1 MRKIFVVLLAGLVSL
16 MLVSCQQA
24 SEDNNNKDLYI
35 GHISSIEKNT
45 LFFDEVEWITA
56 ENKDR
61 IKELGLSQQSDMPN
75 GYYIYNPS
83 SDTAPFEVNEKTV
96 YNFIDWGNDFVGE
109 NEDRDYSTTKQEEF
123 IKYLNTYSDK
133 AAKVPFWIETKNG
146 YVISVTE
153 QFVN

>member
-1 MRKIFVVLLAGLVSL
+1 MKKIFIILLLGLVSL
-16 MLVSCQQA
+16 MFVSCKPVD
-24 SEDNNNKDLYI
+24 EDIKNKDLYI
-35 GHISSIEKNT
+35 GHISIEKNT
-45 LFFDEVEWITA
+45 LYLDEVEWITD

-61 IKELGLSQQSDMPN
+61 IKELELSQQNDMPS

-83 SDTAPFEVNEKTV
+83 SDTVSFEVNEKTV

-109 NEDRDYSTTKQEEF
+109 NEDRNYSTTNQEEF

-133 AAKVPFWIETKNG
+133 AAKVPFWIKTKDG